1 MNIND
6 IKIPVPFQFSI
17 DDLGW
22 MDGRIP
28 FWDDWQPT
36 RTGIPRLHTIEDYEM
51 LNEIGRSVNMKIVGM
66 FVMGDWDRK
75 GILRDVPY
83 SNRLGKNWT
92 GSQYIDEKVQSE
104 IRDFLNSC
112 EYLEIGMH
120 GLLHECWDD
129 NGNHAGSEFTPSI
142 DFNTP
147 TTCEPPESYIRAHV
161 DAFFEILKDQGF
173 NMTPRALTF
182 PSYCEDP
189 QNRKTC
195 GKVFSE
201 YGFKYWNE
209 MRLDETYFNNG
220 IMINGMPD
228 FIGPWE
234 AFDMNPDKIPV
245 FSEDKAG
252 IICGHWPNFLRF
264 DPELSITNLNKWTSF
279 LNRQAEVFGVVLSR
293 DIAFAHNQ
301 LLYRHNCTISEVDG
315 KIKID
320 FSAADALAPSDF
332 DAPIYISVKKGVK
345 PFECEGGTITEYDVR
360 SDFISYEIKRN
371 SKCDVYLKPLNA

>member
-1 MNIND
+1 
-6 IKIPVPFQFSI
+6 
-17 DDLGW
+17 
-22 MDGRIP
+22 
-28 FWDDWQPT
+28 
-36 RTGIPRLHTIEDYEM
+36 M

-92 GSQYIDEKVQSE
+92 GSQYIDEKAQGE

-112 EYLEIGMH
+112 EYLEMGIH
-120 GLLHECWDD
+120 GLLHESWNDEGCHM
-129 NGNHAGSEFTPSI
+129 GPEFFPPSDFKTPGC
-142 DFNTP
+142 DEQL
-147 TTCEPPESYIRAHV
+147 EPPETYIRAHI
-161 DAFFEILKDQGF
+161 DAFFEILKDWGF
-173 NMTPRALTF
+173 NKAPRVITF
-182 PSYCEDP
+182 PSYCVAP
-189 QNRKTC
+189 QTHKIF

-201 YGFKYWNE
+201 YGIKYWSE

-228 FIGPWE
+228 WIGPWE
-234 AFDMNPDKIPV
+234 AYDLNPDKIPV

-264 DPELSITNLNKWTSF
+264 DPDLSISNLDKWTSF
-279 LNRQAEVFGVVLSR
+279 LNRQAEVFGVILSR

-301 LLYRHNCTISEVDG
+301 LLYRHGCTLSEVDN

-320 FSAADALAPSDF
+320 FSAADALVPSDF
-332 DAPIYISVKKGVK
+332 DAPFYISVRNGAS
-345 PFECEGGTITEYDVR
+345 PFECEGGVMTEYEKR
-360 SDFISYEIKRN
+360 RDFTSYEIKRN
-371 SKCDVYLKPLNA
+371 GKGAVYLKPKSI